1 MKIFYSIVL
10 SVFAVLVA
18 VFALQNLQ
26 TTTVSLFNWK
36 LTLPISIMVIGIYF
50 LGMASGSALLAFIR
64 GTWRRAKKP
73 AALEKP

>member
-1 MKIFYSIVL
+1 MKTLYSIILGVL
-10 SVFAVLVA
+10 AAIVG

-36 LTLPISIMVIGIYF
+36 LTLPISILVIGIYF
-50 LGMASGSALLAFIR
+50 LGMASGSALIAFIR

-73 AALEKP
+73 AALDKP

>member
-10 SVFAVLVA
+10 SVVAVLIA

-64 GTWRRAKKP
+64 GTWRRVKKP
-73 AALEKP
+73 AVLEKP

>member
-1 MKIFYSIVL
+1 MKLFYSIIL
-10 SVFAVLVA
+10 GVFAFIIVL
-18 VFALQNLQ
+18 FALQNLQ

-36 LTLPISIMVIGIYF
+36 VTLPISLLVIGIYF

-73 AALEKP
+73 PINENK